1 MLRSNNTSDPA
12 FTNRTYKLYTLWY
25 DWKQNEKTE
34 NDIHNFREND
44 TFAIPF
50 KSGTVECS
58 DKKCKPF
65 RDIVPLNIGWE
76 QEFASK
82 SC

>member
-1 MLRSNNTSDPA
+1 MILLLQTVHTSYILSD
-12 FTNRTYKLYTLWY
+12 TIESKTT
-25 DWKQNEKTE
+25 KTE